1 MLGAWASS
9 QTTGELY
16 MLQKYFLKVMF
27 DLTVKTNGEMVTP
40 RSEAQKRRL

>member
-16 MLQKYFLKVMF
+16 TLQKYFLKIMF
-27 DLTVKTNGEMVTP
+27 DLTVKTNGEIVTP
-40 RSEAQKRRL
+40 RPEAQKKRH